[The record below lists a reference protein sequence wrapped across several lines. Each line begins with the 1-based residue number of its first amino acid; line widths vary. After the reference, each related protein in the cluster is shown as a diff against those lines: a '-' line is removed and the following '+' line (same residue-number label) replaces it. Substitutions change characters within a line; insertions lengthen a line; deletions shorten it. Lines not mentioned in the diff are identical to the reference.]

1 MPGNPFDS
9 LIDHAP
15 VPVAIFDERF
25 RFIKVNGAMAKCHQ
39 VTSEAH
45 VGKTVDEVL
54 PGLAALIQP
63 LLSQVLATGKRR
75 GSNHRRVSVV
85 FRRRSPFVGGVF
97 SSGTSRI
104 AFMVIDAAMHE
115 TEEALQRQLEW
126 TLTELQR
133 SALINEMNHCL
144 QAAMVTE
151 EALYRIVGRFAPRL
165 FPRHSGALYVTN
177 SCAKCD

>member
-9 LIDHAP
+9 LIDHVA

-63 LLSQVLATGKRR
+63 LLSQVLATGELATARITGGFPSYSGAAHHSLAVCFLRAHPGLHSWLSTQPCTKLKRR
-75 GSNHRRVSVV
+75 FSVN
-85 FRRRSPFVGGVF
+85 
-97 SSGTSRI
+97 SSGR
-104 AFMVIDAAMHE
+104 
-115 TEEALQRQLEW
+115 
-126 TLTELQR
+126 
-133 SALINEMNHCL
+133 
-144 QAAMVTE
+144 
-151 EALYRIVGRFAPRL
+151 
-165 FPRHSGALYVTN
+165 
-177 SCAKCD
+177 